1 MLFRSALQILQK
13 LFLRS
18 PEETGTENNG
28 LRLAVFNDHMTTIN
42 QWHEIVKVAQD
53 YGYDEVRYIFSPCVL
68 CGMYP
73 TVLLGTLTALASFS
87 VGLIANVRS
96 NFQIYRLVAHTQVFV

>member
-1 MLFRSALQILQK
+1 MYKHDFISCFRALISNDSAEIALQILQK

-53 YGYDEVRYIFSPCVL
+53 YGYDEVGYV
-68 CGMYP
+68 
-73 TVLLGTLTALASFS
+73 
-87 VGLIANVRS
+87 
-96 NFQIYRLVAHTQVFV
+96 